1 LRYWDAAINVQQEL
15 LQVVAQQFS
24 PQLSRTLE
32 QMLGAVQRKADAATG
47 IGFITLLLGASGVF
61 QQLDRSFNQIWRVPE
76 KPHPPGLINSLLS
89 TLREKF
95 FSFLMVL
102 AVGLLLLL
110 SLVLTGIT
118 QALLGALSH
127 LPLIGGAAGFMLGLA
142 VTLLLNTLIF
152 ALLFKYLPETE
163 VPWGDVGLGALVTA
177 LIWEIAKRVLALY
190 VERSSYVS
198 AYGTIGTVLVL
209 MAWVYFSSQILFLGA
224 EFTEVYSRRRG
235 SRRAQAAPPTNA
247 S

>member
-1 LRYWDAAINVQQEL
+1 MSFKHDLLPLLKETWGEFQKDEAGQRGAALAYYAMFSIFPLLLLLLAALGFVLRYWDAAINVQQEL

-152 ALLFKYLPETE
+152 ALL
-163 VPWGDVGLGALVTA
+163 W
-177 LIWEIAKRVLALY
+177 
-190 VERSSYVS
+190 
-198 AYGTIGTVLVL
+198 
-209 MAWVYFSSQILFLGA
+209 
-224 EFTEVYSRRRG
+224 
-235 SRRAQAAPPTNA
+235 
-247 S
+247 